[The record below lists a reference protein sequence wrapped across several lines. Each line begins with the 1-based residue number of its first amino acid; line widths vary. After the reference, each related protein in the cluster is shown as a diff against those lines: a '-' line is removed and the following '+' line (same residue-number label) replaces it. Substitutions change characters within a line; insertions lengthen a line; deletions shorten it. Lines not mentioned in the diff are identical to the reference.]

1 MWAYSL
7 QNGEMN
13 EKKKK
18 EAKPYRTVSG
28 HDGCSFV
35 LCNAGNPQHFSSRY
49 L

>member
-18 EAKPYRTVSG
+18 DMKKAEKLA
-28 HDGCSFV
+28 
-35 LCNAGNPQHFSSRY
+35 NPLTFLKKRNK
-49 L
+49 LT